1 MLEVTVIK
9 TGTNSQGNWALVTA
23 TQAGFK
29 LTGFVKPEAELAE
42 GEVVQLPKLVADAIK
57 WQS

>member
-9 TGTNSQGNWALVTA
+9 TGTNSQGNWALI
-23 TQAGFK
+23 QASQSGFK
-29 LTGFVKPEAELAE
+29 VTGFVKPEEQLTE
-42 GEVVQLPKLVADAIK
+42 GEVVQLPKLIADAIK